1 MSTQSKLLPA
11 FVAGFLAAGLAWSG
25 VLGFISDKPVPNG
38 FFAQSILD
46 VKTKALSKI
55 KEKTK
60 MIIVGGSSVAFGI
73 DSEEIQKSTGMEVV
87 NFGCIAG
94 LGPEMILEPLKPS
107 LSERDIVLLCWE
119 YGLYRFDRTDT
130 NITYLN
136 LLFGQQSNLRQTY
149 PLEDRLK
156 LKLTIPASHV
166 REAFAHA
173 LNPYAN
179 LDLYRCSWNFDT
191 RGNHRSNQE
200 QIITENELKNQPLS
214 SLLTKTVI
222 TKDVNEILSEFVR
235 YCREREVKVLASW
248 PNTFA
253 HPDYFDNPTVKANF
267 ALITNYW
274 KSLEV
279 PVVGKP
285 SDAMLAAEFFHDT
298 YYHLN
303 SKGVAVR
310 TSTLIKN
317 LKPWLA
323 K

>member
-11 FVAGFLAAGLAWSG
+11 FVAGFLAAGLAWAG
-25 VLGFISDKPVPNG
+25 VLEFISDKPVPNAV
-38 FFAQSILD
+38 FVQSILD
-46 VKTKALSKI
+46 FKIKALRKI

-73 DSEEIQKSTGMEVV
+73 DSEEIQKSSGMEVI
-87 NFGCIAG
+87 NFGCIVG
-94 LGPEMILEPLKPS
+94 IGPEMILEPLKPS
-107 LSERDIVLLCWE
+107 LSEGDIVLLCWE

-136 LLFGQQSNLRQTY
+136 LLFGQQSTLRQTY
-149 PLEDRLK
+149 PLEVKLK
-156 LKLTIPASHV
+156 LKLAIPASHV
-166 REAFAHA
+166 RESFAHA
-173 LNPYAN
+173 LNPYGN
-179 LDLYRCSWNFDT
+179 LDLYRYIWNFDS

-200 QIITENELKNQPLS
+200 QIITENELKRQPLS
-214 SLLTKTVI
+214 SLLTETVI
-222 TKDVNEILSEFVR
+222 TKDVHEILSEFVR
-235 YCREREVKVLASW
+235 YCREREVQVLASW

-253 HPDYFDNPTVKANF
+253 HPDYIDNPTVKANF

-274 KSLEV
+274 ESLEV
-279 PVVGKP
+279 PVVGRP
-285 SDAMLAAEFFHDT
+285 EDAMLAAEFFHDT
-298 YYHLN
+298 HYHLN

>member
-11 FVAGFLAAGLAWSG
+11 FAAGFLAAGLAWAG
-25 VLGFISDKPVPNG
+25 VLEFISDKPVPNAV
-38 FFAQSILD
+38 FVQSILD
-46 VKTKALSKI
+46 LKTQALRKI
-55 KEKTK
+55 KAKTK

-73 DSEEIQKSTGMEVV
+73 DSEEIQKSSGMEVV
-87 NFGCIAG
+87 NFGCVAG

-107 LSERDIVLLCWE
+107 LSEGDIVLLCRE

-130 NITYLN
+130 NISYLN
-136 LLFGQQSNLRQTY
+136 LLFGQQSTLRQTY
-149 PLEDRLK
+149 PLEDKLK
-156 LKLTIPASHV
+156 LKMTIPASHV
-166 REAFAHA
+166 RESFAHA
-173 LNPYAN
+173 LNPYGN
-179 LDLYRCSWNFDT
+179 LDHYRCVWNFDS

-200 QIITENELKNQPLS
+200 QIITENELKKHPLG
-214 SLLTKTVI
+214 SLLTETVI

-253 HPDYFDNPTVKANF
+253 HPNYFDNPTVKANF